1 MTIQHPHPLINKQ
14 RRKWSAIEM
23 GMIEDGDAGLV
34 IKFVNCM
41 CDIHVNADMG
51 VHNPVIELSE

>member
-1 MTIQHPHPLINKQ
+1 
-14 RRKWSAIEM
+14 M